1 MKSGFFFEPT
11 TYLYCHDKAYI
22 YPRPICTF
30 IFQKTYVSPLKFP
43 KIIPPDFGHQKLYWL
58 LISKYLPSHDY
69 LGACLY
75 VVNRNFEIRF
85 CQCFKMDDLDF
96 QSYILKILLSR
107 FQLVSM
113 HLLAQH
119 QWADEKWKTK
129 KSTTNWERLQILNYC
144 GLCLE
149 QGGIWYWDIW
159 QVI

>member
-11 TYLYCHDKAYI
+11 KYLYCLDKAYI

-96 QSYILKILLSR
+96 QSYILKFLSSR

-129 KSTTNWERLQILNYC
+129 KSTTNWERLQI
-144 GLCLE
+144 
-149 QGGIWYWDIW
+149 
-159 QVI
+159 

>member
-1 MKSGFFFEPT
+1 MKSGFFSNLST
-11 TYLYCHDKAYI
+11 TYLYCLDKAYI

-69 LGACLY
+69 LGTCLY

-129 KSTTNWERLQILNYC
+129 KSTTNWERLQI
-144 GLCLE
+144 
-149 QGGIWYWDIW
+149 
-159 QVI
+159 